1 LKDHS
6 RSGAPKRQLRL
17 AKYFSL
23 FVRKYRQTYPHLCT
37 HLRRQSR
44 RSLYLNLNLDLYL
57 NLNPSLYRVLFV
69 KSCQSLF
76 RRLFALLCGS
86 LYESK
91 FEQL

>member
-1 LKDHS
+1 MKGHS
-6 RSGAPKRQLRL
+6 RSRAPKRQLRL

-57 NLNPSLYRVLFV
+57 NLNLSLYRELVA
-69 KSCQSLF
+69 KSYRSLF
-76 RRLFALLCGS
+76 RPLFATMLDS

>member
-1 LKDHS
+1 
-6 RSGAPKRQLRL
+6 LRL

-57 NLNPSLYRVLFV
+57 NLNLSLYRELVA
-69 KSCQSLF
+69 KSYRSLF
-76 RRLFALLCGS
+76 RPLFATMLDS